1 MVEALWSAEFRLPNG
16 SNFGAGIVVLETG
29 RLLGGDSS
37 FTYIGEYS
45 IKDGQVSGFIRARK
59 FSHSINLP
67 SISGLDDSVIEIS
80 GMVGNQTMTLTG
92 KIKALPGF
100 TLEVSLTRRAELP

>member
-29 RLLGGDSS
+29 RILGGDSS

-45 IKDGQVSGFIRARK
+45 IKDGQVSGFIRSQK

-67 SISGLDDSVIEIS
+67 SISGLDDSVIKIS
-80 GMVGNQTMTLTG
+80 GMAGEKKMTLIG
-92 KIKALPGF
+92 KIDVLPGF
-100 TLEVSLTRRAELP
+100 ILEIDLTRRAELP